1 MIRHKRKRQPYLP
14 PSGDTGPDTAAQRA
28 GAVYITDVE
37 ANGQQFLRKR
47 HEHILDKMARGNRR
61 RSAMISDRQC
71 AAGLKL
77 HARYCETMRSPPS
90 AFTRPYVDCAPNPAM
105 VVLHQCEAVE
115 RLARLT
121 RHIPRGMESIVF
133 AVCCEGRSIR
143 PGVTRDALEADSLCA
158 QLQVALDILGNE
170 LGL

>member
-1 MIRHKRKRQPYLP
+1 MAKRKRQPALP

-28 GAVYITDVE
+28 GAVYPIDTEV
-37 ANGQQFLRKR
+37 NGQQFLRKR
-47 HEHILDKMARGNRR
+47 REHILDKMMRSNRKR
-61 RSAMISDRQC
+61 PAMISARQC

-77 HARYCETMRSPPS
+77 HERYLGTMRGPPS

-115 RLARLT
+115 RYERLT
-121 RHIPRGMESIVF
+121 SHIPRGMGKIVF

-143 PGVTRDALEADSLCA
+143 PGVTRDKMEADSLCA
-158 QLQVALDILGNE
+158 QLQVALDVLGNE